1 MKKYD
6 LTIGIL
12 SIIGIIAAVFFIGLE
27 VMPGKILL
35 AMSAAFAS
43 SAILHL
49 FSPEGKISKAYL

>member
-49 FSPEGKISKAYL
+49 FSPREK